1 MFYFK
6 WNLVFSLYIF
16 SFPVNT
22 CGNGWFCLLSIP
34 FCIQKLNKNKPNA
47 NRAHRPKAELH
58 PQFHFCQ
65 FRLFQTR
72 FLKHTPCNLHWN
84 KNISVW
90 FNYKSEWRWNV
101 GVYVVRQEMVIRNQN
116 EGEMWVFMLC
126 GRRWWFNYKSKWRC
140 LCCVAGDGDLIINQ
154 NEGVYFMLC
163 GRRWWFNYKSKW
175 RWNVGV
181 YFMLCG
187 RRWWFN
193 YKSKWRCLLYAV
205 RQEMVI

>member
-6 WNLVFSLYIF
+6 WNLVLSLYIF

-47 NRAHRPKAELH
+47 SCAHRPKTELH
-58 PQFHFCQ
+58 PWFHFCQ

-72 FLKHTPCNLHWN
+72 FLKHTPCNLRWN

-101 GVYVVRQEMVIRNQN
+101 GVY
-116 EGEMWVFMLC
+116 FMLC
-126 GRRWWFNYKSKWRC
+126 GRKWWFNYKSEWRWH
-140 LCCVAGDGDLIINQ
+140 V
-154 NEGVYFMLC
+154 GVYFILC
-163 GRRWWFNYKSKW
+163 GRKWWFNYKSEW
-175 RWNVGV
+175 RWRVGV
-181 YFMLCG
+181 YFILCG
-187 RRWWFN
+187 RRW
-193 YKSKWRCLLYAV
+193 
-205 RQEMVI
+205 